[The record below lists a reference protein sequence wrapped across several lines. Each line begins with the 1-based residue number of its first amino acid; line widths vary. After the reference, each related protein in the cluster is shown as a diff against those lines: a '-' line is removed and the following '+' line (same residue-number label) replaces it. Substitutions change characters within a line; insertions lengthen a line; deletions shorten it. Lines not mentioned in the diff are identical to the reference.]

1 MSVGLLAVVD
11 DILSAAL
18 KASAKSAGVVIDD
31 AAVTPQYVQGLS
43 PAREL
48 PVVGR
53 IALGSLAN
61 KFLIIIPIAMLLTA
75 FAPWVLPWLLIVGGA
90 YLCFEGAEKVLE
102 WFGFHH
108 GGHDGDEGGRD
119 EASRPRRDPH
129 RPHPVDGDHA
139 DRPVER
145 RPDLDFWSRVAVLA
159 VIALAMTALVYG
171 AVALL
176 VKLDDIGLK
185 MAKSGSARVRH
196 TGMRIVRSMPAV
208 FRVISIVGTV
218 AMLWVGGHLVL
229 ANLGEVGWHAP
240 VDLLHAVEHALEPAG
255 PVVVWFG
262 DTLVSADRGC
272 AHRPRD
278 RRDHPRHRQGVRAEL
293 DLQRGARTRVR
304 CRGSG
309 RRSRLRRLTRGCR
322 SIRHRPRR
330 ARLGGV
336 PTDADDAHP
345 AARPAAMPLAESSTT
360 MQRAVRPRGAR
371 RGEERLGIGL
381 AARDVLRRDG
391 DRGSAARGIHARLRE
406 RQDRRRD
413 ERVRQAAERRAG
425 RRRRDRHDAVGLA
438 VSAASSARF
447 SARLTSC
454 GRSGSSSAIESCPC
468 RPWMIERVRG
478 STP

>member
-75 FAPWVLPWLLIVGGA
+75 FAPWVLPWLLIVGGG

-108 GGHDGDEGGRD
+108 GGHDDEGGRD
-119 EASRPRRDPH
+119 EKRLVMGAIRTDLILSTEIMLIGLSN
-129 RPHPVDGDHA
+129 VD
-139 DRPVER
+139 
-145 RPDLDFWSRVAVLA
+145 PDLDFWLRLAVLA

-176 VKLDDIGLK
+176 VKIDDIGLK
-185 MAKSGSARVRH
+185 MAKSGSVRVRH
-196 TGMRIVRSMPAV
+196 TGTRIVRSMPAV

-240 VDLLHAVEHALEPAG
+240 VEFLHAVEHALEPLG
-255 PVVVWFG
+255 PVVVWIG
-262 DTLVSADRGC
+262 DT
-272 AHRPRD
+272 
-278 RRDHPRHRQGVRAEL
+278 
-293 DLQRGARTRVR
+293 
-304 CRGSG
+304 
-309 RRSRLRRLTRGCR
+309 
-322 SIRHRPRR
+322 
-330 ARLGGV
+330 
-336 PTDADDAHP
+336 
-345 AARPAAMPLAESSTT
+345 
-360 MQRAVRPRGAR
+360 
-371 RGEERLGIGL
+371 
-381 AARDVLRRDG
+381 
-391 DRGSAARGIHARLRE
+391 
-406 RQDRRRD
+406 
-413 ERVRQAAERRAG
+413 
-425 RRRRDRHDAVGLA
+425 A
-438 VSAASSARF
+438 VSAVAGLCVGLVIVGIALVIGKAFGRNLSF
-447 SARLTSC
+447 SEGHRAPHGETD
-454 GRSGSSSAIESCPC
+454 
-468 RPWMIERVRG
+468 
-478 STP
+478 

>member
-75 FAPWVLPWLLIVGGA
+75 FAPWVLPWLLIVGGT

-108 GGHDGDEGGRD
+108 GGHEDEGGRD
-119 EASRPRRDPH
+119 EKRLVAGAIRTDLILSTEIMLIGLASIDAEL
-129 RPHPVDGDHA
+129 G
-139 DRPVER
+139 
-145 RPDLDFWSRVAVLA
+145 FWMRLVVLA
-159 VIALAMTALVYG
+159 IIALAMTALVYG

-185 MAKSGSARVRH
+185 MAKSPSVQVRH
-196 TGMRIVRSMPAV
+196 TGTRIVRSMPAV
-208 FRVISIVGTV
+208 FRVISVVGTV

-240 VDLLHAVEHALEPAG
+240 VDLLHGVEHALEPLG

-262 DTLVSADRGC
+262 DTLVSAI
-272 AHRPRD
+272 A
-278 RRDHPRHRQGVRAEL
+278 
-293 DLQRGARTRVR
+293 
-304 CRGSG
+304 
-309 RRSRLRRLTRGCR
+309 
-322 SIRHRPRR
+322 
-330 ARLGGV
+330 
-336 PTDADDAHP
+336 
-345 AARPAAMPLAESSTT
+345 
-360 MQRAVRPRGAR
+360 
-371 RGEERLGIGL
+371 GL
-381 AARDVLRRDG
+381 
-391 DRGSAARGIHARLRE
+391 
-406 RQDRRRD
+406 
-413 ERVRQAAERRAG
+413 
-425 RRRRDRHDAVGLA
+425 AVGLVIVGIA
-438 VSAASSARF
+438 LLIGKAFGKNLSFAEGHATPATPAAPHASS
-447 SARLTSC
+447 
-454 GRSGSSSAIESCPC
+454 E
-468 RPWMIERVRG
+468 
-478 STP
+478 